1 MFWRSELFADIRVTV
16 LTIALSVL
24 VVGWISYELNMRFK
38 MALAHAHFAEAVA
51 RAHEHIEATRTGEGR
66 RHFTADGVP
75 TLGGLP
81 QSTGEWIAYYHNFM
95 RSAPGGGPAFVVN
108 AEGNPATGA
117 IGVSATNYGTE
128 VHLTRPAYRGLKAHR
143 VVVRATVPTDLAA
156 VDEDAYQAR
165 P

>member
-1 MFWRSELFADIRVTV
+1 MFWRSELFADTRITL

-24 VVGWISYELNMRFK
+24 VVGWISYELNMRFN
-38 MALAHAHFAEAVA
+38 MALAHAHFADAVA
-51 RAHEHIEATRTGEGR
+51 RAHEHIEASRTGEGR
-66 RHFTADGVP
+66 QHFTAEGVP

-81 QSTGEWIAYYHNFM
+81 RSTGEWIAYYHKFV

-108 AEGNPATGA
+108 ADGNPATGA

-128 VHLTRPAYRGLKAHR
+128 VHLTRPAYRGLKAHK
-143 VVVRATVPTDLAA
+143 VVVRANPPAELAA
-156 VDEDAYQAR
+156 ADADDYQAT